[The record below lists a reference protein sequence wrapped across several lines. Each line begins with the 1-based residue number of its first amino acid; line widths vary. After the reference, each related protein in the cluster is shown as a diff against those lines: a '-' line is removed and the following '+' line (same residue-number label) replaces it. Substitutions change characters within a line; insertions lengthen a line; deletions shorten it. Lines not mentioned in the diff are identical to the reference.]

1 MSQDISIPFH
11 INKEHN
17 MNVNRYRKMTSVA
30 AGRKKPDL
38 VLKNG
43 RVINV
48 FTDKIET
55 CDIAI
60 CDGMITGTGSFEGTK
75 EIDLEG
81 KYVSPGFFDAHLHM
95 ESTLVTPAEL
105 IRNVISWGTTSF
117 IEDPHEAANV
127 KGSDGIDY
135 ILSQTE
141 NVPANVFVMLPSC
154 VPSLEFENNGCIFG
168 PEDMKKY
175 VDNPRILGLGEV
187 MDYPSVIS
195 GSKNMMKKICMFS
208 DMVIDGHAPDLSDS
222 DLDAYMISG
231 VATDHEATTF
241 EYALK
246 EVSRGMHVHI
256 REGSAAKN
264 LDAIVNGIVEN
275 RIPTDNFSFCTDD
288 KHIEEI
294 KNEGHI
300 SYSVKRAIQLGIEPV
315 AAIKMA
321 TINTARCYGLRHLGA
336 IAPGYQADL
345 VIFNNFEEF
354 VISDVYHLGKNIKDF
369 EWSSP
374 SLSSNHPLKN
384 TVDISNIFK
393 SSFSMPMDDSKKA
406 VINLMD
412 NQITTLRSDEYLP
425 QRNGFFIPDPI
436 FNKIAIIERHKNTGL
451 IGMGVVKGFGI
462 SGGAIASSVSHDSH
476 NISVIGDNNSDML
489 IAVLELQKE
498 MGGFTIV
505 SCGRV
510 IKTLPLPVM
519 GLMSEA
525 PFDEVN
531 ETLKE
536 MISIAHSMGVSRS
549 IDPFITLSFISLPV
563 IPEIRITPKGMFD
576 VRQMKFI

>member
-1 MSQDISIPFH
+1 M
-11 INKEHN
+11 
-17 MNVNRYRKMTSVA
+17 
-30 AGRKKPDL
+30 
-38 VLKNG
+38 
-43 RVINV
+43 
-48 FTDKIET
+48 
-55 CDIAI
+55 
-60 CDGMITGTGSFEGTK
+60 
-75 EIDLEG
+75 
-81 KYVSPGFFDAHLHM
+81 
-95 ESTLVTPAEL
+95 
-105 IRNVISWGTTSF
+105 
-117 IEDPHEAANV
+117 
-127 KGSDGIDY
+127 
-135 ILSQTE
+135 
-141 NVPANVFVMLPSC
+141 
-154 VPSLEFENNGCIFG
+154 
-168 PEDMKKY
+168 
-175 VDNPRILGLGEV
+175 
-187 MDYPSVIS
+187 
-195 GSKNMMKKICMFS
+195 
-208 DMVIDGHAPDLSDS
+208 
-222 DLDAYMISG
+222 
-231 VATDHEATTF
+231 
-241 EYALK
+241 
-246 EVSRGMHVHI
+246 
-256 REGSAAKN
+256 
-264 LDAIVNGIVEN
+264 
-275 RIPTDNFSFCTDD
+275 
-288 KHIEEI
+288 
-294 KNEGHI
+294 
-300 SYSVKRAIQLGIEPV
+300 
-315 AAIKMA
+315 
-321 TINTARCYGLRHLGA
+321 
-336 IAPGYQADL
+336 
-345 VIFNNFEEF
+345 EEF
-354 VISDVYHLGKNIKDF
+354 VRSDVYHLGKNIKDF

-425 QRNGFFIPDPI
+425 QRNGFFIPDSI